1 MALPTSLLAEPEPFD
16 DLPPGGQAAPA
27 PRPVPAWAETARRV
41 RPTVL
46 AVERTL
52 PVLPALADLLP
63 DGLRR
68 GSSIGV
74 SGPGSR
80 SLVLALIAE
89 ATSSGSWAAVVGD
102 PDLGLVAAAEVGV
115 ALERLAV
122 VVAPEPAAWGD
133 VVGALVGALD
143 LVLVSPRHR
152 VRSSDARRLAARA
165 RERGS
170 VLIRVGGV
178 TSGVWPDRPDLQLD
192 VAAGVWVGPGAGH
205 GRLRLRRVEVS
216 ATGRRTAARGHRA
229 TLLLPSP
236 DGRPAPPDGS
246 LPGPVRP

>member
-115 ALERLAV
+115 ALERLAMD
-122 VVAPEPAAWGD
+122 VAPEPAPWGD
-133 VVGALVGALD
+133 LD
-143 LVLVSPRHR
+143 GEMRPRKAMLGRHAW
-152 VRSSDARRLAARA
+152 SSKLD
-165 RERGS
+165 
-170 VLIRVGGV
+170 
-178 TSGVWPDRPDLQLD
+178 TSI
-192 VAAGVWVGPGAGH
+192 
-205 GRLRLRRVEVS
+205 S
-216 ATGRRTAARGHRA
+216 CI
-229 TLLLPSP
+229 
-236 DGRPAPPDGS
+236 
-246 LPGPVRP
+246 